1 VATNPIIAPTAI
13 EADDQPSAYRFW
25 WVAIVLLSV
34 IAWGSAY
41 YLLTLLA
48 ALL

>member
-1 VATNPIIAPTAI
+1 VAAKPVIAPTAF

-34 IAWGSAY
+34 IAWASAY
-41 YLLTLLA
+41 FLLTFLA